1 MLWLINMEEPNSQP
15 RLTDI
20 GLGFPHTNG
29 GPFGSPRDSL
39 ESRSLSYSTGKLGRF
54 LVEPGHL
61 EQQAETVRIC

>member
-15 RLTDI
+15 RLADI

-39 ESRSLSYSTGKLGRF
+39 GSRSLSS
-54 LVEPGHL
+54 EPSWLPGL
-61 EQQAETVRIC
+61 IAGGGCITLNTKTR